1 MDNTDRNIAALLQ
14 RDGRLSSAEV
24 GKAVGVSTSTANERI
39 RKLTASGVIVDW
51 RAVLDPDEVGARL
64 CAFLFVDV
72 DYDGE
77 AAFRDAVET
86 MPEVQECHHVTGQH
100 SYLLKLRVADTRAL
114 QTFLQDKL
122 KPLAGITGSETLVV
136 LDTVKETTVVVLDED

>member
-1 MDNTDRNIAALLQ
+1 
-14 RDGRLSSAEV
+14 
-24 GKAVGVSTSTANERI
+24 
-39 RKLTASGVIVDW
+39 
-51 RAVLDPDEVGARL
+51 
-64 CAFLFVDV
+64 
-72 DYDGE
+72 
-77 AAFRDAVET
+77 

-122 KPLAGITGSETLVV
+122 KPLSGITGSETLVV